1 MVLEVTGV
9 RERMLGYV
17 LVRLAAVHF
26 VTLGQ
31 ILEVRYLLLE
41 MLLLLKG
48 IRDHPG
54 RVAAGPSQ

>member
-31 ILEVRYLLLE
+31 ILEV
-41 MLLLLKG
+41 
-48 IRDHPG
+48 
-54 RVAAGPSQ
+54 